1 VADHLIDLGHRNVF
15 FAGGPSDS
23 TDTVE
28 RLEGLRAGLASRGA
42 KLLAR
47 HVESCES
54 WATEAG
60 MAFGERF
67 LARRPEVTAVVLG
80 NDALALGFMRSVL
93 QAGLRVPQDLSI
105 VGFDGVPEGT
115 WSWPALTTAAQPT
128 WEMGRAACRWL
139 MDAIRSRETHPPPV
153 LVQYPM
159 TLVVRE
165 STGPAPH
172 SRRRRR

>member
-1 VADHLIDLGHRNVF
+1 
-15 FAGGPSDS
+15 
-23 TDTVE
+23 
-28 RLEGLRAGLASRGA
+28 
-42 KLLAR
+42 
-47 HVESCES
+47 
-54 WATEAG
+54 
-60 MAFGERF
+60 MAIGERF

-105 VGFDGVPEGT
+105 VGFDDVPEGT